1 MRNKTKII
9 LFIMIIV
16 MLIIMIILSS
26 WKTSKYLIVNVI
38 TKSET
43 SDEIKY
49 VSIYPN
55 EKSKKID
62 KFTSD
67 DFQIYDAEYGCFSS
81 YISNNGVLNRLK
93 KIVLKDSNGNLV
105 ENDEIIIGIFQS
117 AEKLK
122 HDIWQFQVFRIRDEY
137 FALVK
142 LNVNWQSP
150 CDFYEYNK
158 DDKTLKLLK
167 RFEGVDIIGLSLPKE
182 G

>member
-1 MRNKTKII
+1 
-9 LFIMIIV
+9 MIIV

-26 WKTSKYLIVNVI
+26 RKTSKYLIANVI

-62 KFTSD
+62 KFISD
-67 DFQIYDAEYGCFSS
+67 DFQIYDADYGCFSS
-81 YISNNGVLNRLK
+81 YISNNGVLNKLK

-105 ENDEIIIGIFQS
+105 ENDEIITGIFQS

-122 HDIWQFQVFRIRDEY
+122 HDIWQFQVFRICDDY
-137 FALVK
+137 FVLVK

-150 CDFYEYNK
+150 CDFYQYKKN
-158 DDKTLKLLK
+158 DKTLKLLK